1 MTMTKRVIEIE
12 PNTTAE
18 ELFRLVREANGDV
31 DLRLEDKVIHVYGA
45 VTITETVHGYPVMT
59 KIVER
64 DEQTQAAYDAMMS
77 LRENDDW
84 RLVIDERTGHEVY
97 RHKNWTGKF
106 DVDEFL
112 ENAEALRDL
121 IDWEALSESIEES
134 RRLDIERDRDLDRR
148 RG

>member
-1 MTMTKRVIEIE
+1 
-12 PNTTAE
+12 
-18 ELFRLVREANGDV
+18 
-31 DLRLEDKVIHVYGA
+31 
-45 VTITETVHGYPVMT
+45 MT

>member
-1 MTMTKRVIEIE
+1 MSLRKPHIDLEPTTSASEI
-12 PNTTAE
+12 
-18 ELFRLVREANGDV
+18 FRLVREASGDV
-31 DLRLEDKVIHVYGA
+31 DLRLEDKVIHVSGA
-45 VTITETVHGYPVMT
+45 ITETVHGYPVITT
-59 KIVER
+59 KAEW
-64 DEQTQAAYDAMMS
+64 DEQTQAAYDAMMW

-121 IDWEALSESIEES
+121 IDWDALSESIEES
-134 RRLDIERDRDLDRR
+134 RRLDIERDQDLDRR